1 MIVADYSMPGAEMR
15 VLAGEVVQAEE
26 VPRARLAA
34 SGLPVNVE
42 GGEFMTREL
51 LKVGNREV
59 YGADFSR
66 VIGEWLSNQRKP
78 AELMVLER
86 REWGNFWLSAQRQG
100 SRPAGRR
107 RRCRPGELQRRIE
120 RVDQLH
126 AQISRIEKVEIGR
139 INHGLER
146 LRLKT
151 RKLELTTVW
160 MRPLRPIWTPSAPS
174 GDAAEYRVLEDKLV
188 ALQQQFN
195 RDSIT
200 VRTADGREQE
210 ITLGKVVR
218 AFQPNAMSTPQKLM
232 FYFAKLREFVS
243 DEPREANT
251 EGGVFPAI
259 FGTVLMT
266 LIMAVIVTPFGVI
279 AAVYLREYAKQGL
292 LTRIIRIA
300 VNNLA
305 GVPSIVYGV
314 FGLGFFVYVLGG
326 SLDRLFYPEAA
337 PAPVFGTPGL
347 MWASLT
353 LAILTLPVV
362 IVATEEGLARIPR
375 MIREGLLALGA
386 TKSGDVVE
394 GGAADG
400 QPGDDDRFHPRRGA
414 CRRRSGAAD
423 AGRRGRWRRTCRS
436 TATTPICIWT
446 RRSCTASHLRRRL
459 PEPQRRGGAAA
470 GLRHRAAAGTGDRH
484 AQLQR
489 DLHSQPPAREVQGAG
504 SLIEAVR
511 VRQRPGERGAGPT
524 CACSFALAAA
534 NGANTTQ
541 TTTHSI
547 DIRPRP
553 RQAQPEPGQRAG
565 RHRGARPQPAVL
577 RPEAG
582 VAQRQHEHPRQRVTA
597 FIGPS
602 GCGKS
607 TPLRCFNRMNDRVD
621 GCRIEGA
628 INLDG
633 QNIYQKGVT
642 WPTCVVA
649 SAWCSEAQPVP
660 QEHLRE
666 RGLRPAHPCIKQKR
680 VLDETVEWALKGAA
694 LWEEVKDRC
703 TSRHSASGGQQ
714 QRSVIAR
721 TIAVQP
727 EVLLLDEPSSASTHP
742 R

>member
-1 MIVADYSMPGAEMR
+1 MKKDSLNSWVKSGTPWIWMNAGAVSIAVIMTLGLLAIIAVRGLAHFWPADVIVADYSMPGAEMR

-59 YGADFSR
+59 YGADFSW

-86 REWGNFWLSAQRQG
+86 REWGNFYGYLLNVKE
-100 SRPAGRR
+100 AGQLVAEGDAAW
-107 RRCRPGELQRRIE
+107 GELQRRID

-151 RKLELTTVW
+151 RKLELDD
-160 MRPLRPIWTPSAPS
+160 RL
-174 GDAAEYRVLEDKLV
+174 DAAAQADLDAERAQWDAEYRVLEGKLV

-218 AFQPNAMSTPQKLM
+218 AFRPNAMSTPQKLI
-232 FYFAKLREFVS
+232 FYFAKLWEFVS

-375 MIREGLLALGA
+375 MIREGSLALGA
-386 TKSGDVVE
+386 TKSETLWKVVL
-394 GGAADG
+394 
-400 QPGDDDRFHPRRGA
+400 PM
-414 CRRRSGAAD
+414 
-423 AGRRGRWRRTCRS
+423 
-436 TATTPICIWT
+436 
-446 RRSCTASHLRRRL
+446 ASPAMMTGLILAVAR
-459 PEPQRRGGAAA
+459 AA
-470 GLRHRAAAGTGDRH
+470 GEVAPLMLVGVVKLAPNLPLNGNYPY
-484 AQLQR
+484 
-489 DLHSQPPAREVQGAG
+489 LHLDQKIMHLGFHIYDVGFQSPNV
-504 SLIEAVR
+504 EA
-511 VRQRPGERGAGPT
+511 
-524 CACSFALAAA
+524 
-534 NGANTTQ
+534 
-541 TTTHSI
+541 
-547 DIRPRP
+547 
-553 RQAQPEPGQRAG
+553 
-565 RHRGARPQPAVL
+565 ARPLVYATALLLVL
-577 RPEAG
+577 VIA
-582 VAQRQHEHPRQRVTA
+582 TLN
-597 FIGPS
+597 FS
-602 GCGKS
+602 
-607 TPLRCFNRMNDRVD
+607 
-621 GCRIEGA
+621 A
-628 INLDG
+628 IYIRN
-633 QNIYQKGVT
+633 
-642 WPTCVVA
+642 
-649 SAWCSEAQPVP
+649 
-660 QEHLRE
+660 HLRE
-666 RGLRPAHPCIKQKR
+666 KYKA
-680 VLDETVEWALKGAA
+680 LD
-694 LWEEVKDRC
+694 
-703 TSRHSASGGQQ
+703 H
-714 QRSVIAR
+714 
-721 TIAVQP
+721 
-727 EVLLLDEPSSASTHP
+727 
-742 R
+742 